1 MGVDAVI
8 IGGGVVGLACAMRLA
23 REGMA
28 VVLLERH
35 ETFGQEASSRNSEVI
50 HAGMYYPT
58 GSIKARLC
66 VQGNLALYAWCDTH
80 GVAYRRTGKFI
91 VASGEDERPALEAI
105 LQRGMANGVE
115 GLRWAVGGELQREE
129 PALRAA
135 AALWS
140 PFTGIVDSHGLMPS
154 FADEADHHGAMLA
167 WAHSYLGAT
176 PAGGGYEVRYRNPD
190 GMEERVE
197 AGRVI
202 NAAGL
207 SADE

>member
-1 MGVDAVI
+1 
-8 IGGGVVGLACAMRLA
+8 
-23 REGMA
+23 
-28 VVLLERH
+28 
-35 ETFGQEASSRNSEVI
+35 
-50 HAGMYYPT
+50 
-58 GSIKARLC
+58 C

-91 VASGEDERPALEAI
+91 VASGEDERPALETI
-105 LQRGMANGVE
+105 LQRGLANGVE

-129 PALRAA
+129 PAVRAA

-140 PFTGIVDSHGLMPS
+140 PFTGIVDSHGLMQS
-154 FADEADHHGAMLA
+154 FADEAEHHGALRGRA
-167 WAHSYLGAT
+167 DGDGGAQ

-190 GMEERVE
+190 GREEGIR

-207 SADE
+207 SADEVAAGMGLDVDALHYRLCYVRGCYFRLSD